1 MPTSR
6 YNNILILSVLFI
18 TDHTKTYK
26 LSSSLTYHKRYQ
38 KAKFYI
44 YNNSNY
50 FLGERKEKIIKIINY
65 VDLKTILIYNFL

>member
-50 FLGERKEKIIKIINY
+50 FLGEIINY